1 MRPRTAPLG
10 ALPLIGILAAV
21 LIATVLGA
29 QAPPEAPTAP
39 AGTPP
44 QEPSAPSAAT
54 PGAAPSEQ
62 SAPAL
67 PEEPEL
73 PAMELTLQDAI
84 RLALGYNLDLR
95 VDRLSED
102 RIRREERI
110 ADAAFDPLFR
120 TSYNLARFRQP
131 SVSFLDFGS
140 TTSTISV
147 NPFEADQWDVGI
159 SGLLKTG
166 TSYSIVAGGTRGD
179 NPDSS
184 IFSLNPRY
192 SSSVE
197 LQLTQ
202 PLLRG
207 FGDDTVLT
215 DLRVASRDAEISN
228 LELRARIEDTC
239 VSVAN
244 AYWDLLFARKDLD
257 VKEQALLEAQELL
270 AINQR
275 KLDVG
280 SGTEIDVIDAEAN
293 IETQRAGIIDA
304 RNARENSQDTL
315 LDLIN
320 APQHRQGG
328 LENPL
333 FIQVEIVPTTEPN
346 LEDVELSLADSV
358 KRAMEQRTEV
368 EQSVLSI
375 QNRED
380 LLDRAE
386 DDVLPRLDLTGSWAN
401 SGLEEDFSGSW
412 EELGSGTYYDWSV
425 GVLFEVPL
433 GNRAA
438 RERRAQARID
448 RASARLE
455 QQRVINSVVLGVTQA
470 VRDVRS
476 AQQRLQTTRAAT
488 RLRQEQLDG
497 EKRRL
502 QVGAS
507 TSYQVLQIQNDL
519 LEAQTSEVQSTV
531 ALLKAM
537 TSYRKQTGDVLTVL
551 GIEVP

>member
-1 MRPRTAPLG
+1 MRPRTAPFGSFL
-10 ALPLIGILAAV
+10 LLGILC
-21 LIATVLGA
+21 ATVAA
-29 QAPPEAPTAP
+29 QEPPTPAPPATPGGAPTSP
-39 AGTPP
+39 
-44 QEPSAPSAAT
+44 PSAA
-54 PGAAPSEQ
+54 GAAADPR
-62 SAPAL
+62 A
-67 PEEPEL
+67 EPERT
-73 PAMELTLQDAI
+73 PMELGLAEAI
-84 RLALGYNLDLR
+84 RLALAYNLDLR

-102 RIRREERI
+102 RIQRDVRI

-120 TSYNLARFRQP
+120 TTYNLARFRQP

-147 NPFEADQWDVGI
+147 NPFESDQWDVGI

-166 TSYSIVAGGTRGD
+166 TSYTLTAGGSRGD

-192 SSSVE
+192 NSSVE
-197 LQLTQ
+197 VQLAQ

-215 DLRVASRDAEISN
+215 DLRVSSRDAEISS

-239 VSVAN
+239 VAVAN
-244 AYWDLLFARKDLD
+244 AYWDLLYARRDLE
-257 VKEQALLEAQELL
+257 VKEQGLVEAQELL

-304 RNARENSQDTL
+304 RNARENAQDTL

-320 APQHRQGG
+320 APEHRQGG
-328 LENPL
+328 IENPL
-333 FIQVEIVPTTEPN
+333 FIEVEVVPTTEPD

-358 KRAMEQRTEV
+358 RRAMLQRTEV
-368 EQSVLSI
+368 VQAVLAI
-375 QNRED
+375 QNTED

-386 DDVLPRLDLTGSWAN
+386 DDVLPRFDLTGSWAN
-401 SGLEEDFSGSW
+401 TGLEQDFAGSW
-412 EELGSGTYYDWSV
+412 DELGSGTYYDWSV
-425 GVLFEVPL
+425 GLLFEIPL

-448 RASARLE
+448 RASARLDH
-455 QQRVINSVVLGVTQA
+455 QRVINSVALGVTQS

-476 AQQRLQTTRAAT
+476 AQQRVETTRAAT

-502 QVGAS
+502 EVGAS
-507 TSYQVLQIQNDL
+507 TSYQVLQVQNDL

-537 TSYRKQTGDVLTVL
+537 TAYRKQTGDVLQVL